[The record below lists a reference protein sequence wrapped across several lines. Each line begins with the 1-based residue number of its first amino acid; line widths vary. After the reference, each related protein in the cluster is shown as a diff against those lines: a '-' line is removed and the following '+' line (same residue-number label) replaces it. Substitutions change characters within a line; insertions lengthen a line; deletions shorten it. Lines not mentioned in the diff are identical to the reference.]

1 MFQKIF
7 FIFISLQMFTCS
19 YAQETLQDVI
29 FPQYLKADCEVF
41 QPREKLKGRRYAT
54 VNPIYLRAEN
64 TEYTYAVLHI
74 GKRGGQLYF
83 YLDVLTPS
91 VCFKEGKII
100 DIHFTNGEIL
110 TLKNEYPI
118 NCEGIFATRMSSK
131 MRKYLTEKNIA
142 KIELFSYEK
151 NYDFFVSDIQDLQ
164 IKKNIHCL
172 KQYRYKR

>member
-1 MFQKIF
+1 MKQILPLVFCCLIGSSAF
-7 FIFISLQMFTCS
+7 
-19 YAQETLQDVI
+19 AQETLQDTV
-29 FPQYLKADCEVF
+29 FPQHLKADCEVF